1 VVEKSVREESKLLE
15 ESVKV
20 SQDGMLNDS
29 N

>member
-1 VVEKSVREESKLLE
+1 MVEKSVTEESKVLE